1 MSSAPQVVSY
11 TANVLKLPFPSATLK
26 ENNLKKISTLRYKVL
41 KNYHIFAVESN
52 FKIQYKMKKVV
63 NAGIGGRSFVV
74 DEDAYERLDTYLSHY
89 RSKLPGA
96 ENEAMDDLEMRIA
109 DLFEEEIKSSSQVVT
124 LALVERVIGQL
135 GMPDG
140 SQETE
145 GSSYSFS
152 DRKGDRPVRKFF
164 RDPDTKKIA
173 GVCGGIAAYFDI
185 DVALIRALFLVL
197 LFLGTGGFWI
207 YLIIWIVAPLA
218 ETPAQKCEMHGIP
231 STAENMDSFTRNK

>member
-1 MSSAPQVVSY
+1 
-11 TANVLKLPFPSATLK
+11 
-26 ENNLKKISTLRYKVL
+26 
-41 KNYHIFAVESN
+41 
-52 FKIQYKMKKVV
+52 MKKVV

-109 DLFEEEIKSSSQVVT
+109 DLFEEEIKS
-124 LALVERVIGQL
+124 
-135 GMPDG
+135 
-140 SQETE
+140 
-145 GSSYSFS
+145 
-152 DRKGDRPVRKFF
+152 
-164 RDPDTKKIA
+164 DPDTKKIA